1 MSQPVSA
8 KKEFEPQDL
17 VRILF
22 KVGWFSVVLGI
33 VLELVLIVLQLS
45 LGRSLG
51 LPEAVG
57 NTLSKISWS
66 VVACMGLAFAGAA
79 SKGNIALTGIGGLL
93 AAPMALFVARVV
105 HKVAKDAM
113 GVADL
118 GAGSDVFLTAGL
130 KAIQYGLFGMVLV
143 VLGNR
148 AIQTFSSYIGAG
160 VGFGVFFAPLALW
173 VASQTA
179 SEPLTMV
186 KMVTSGVNE
195 LLFPVGCALTV
206 YASKALNFPKKT

>member
-1 MSQPVSA
+1 MQPVA
-8 KKEFEPQDL
+8 KEEFGPQDL

-22 KVGWFSVVLGI
+22 KVGWLSIVLGI
-33 VLELVLIVLQLS
+33 VLELVLIGLQLS
-45 LGRSLG
+45 LGRNLG
-51 LPEAVG
+51 LSEAIG
-57 NTLSKISWS
+57 GTLSKISWS

-79 SKGNIALTGIGGLL
+79 SKGNLALTGLGGLL
-93 AAPMALFVARVV
+93 AAPLALFVARVV

-130 KAIQYGLFGMVLV
+130 KALQYGLFGMVLV

-160 VGFGVFFAPLALW
+160 VGFGVFFTPLALW
-173 VASQTA
+173 VSNQTA
-179 SEPLTMV
+179 TAPPSTATLI
-186 KMVTSGVNE
+186 TSGVNE

-206 YASKALNFPKKT
+206 YASKALNFPKK